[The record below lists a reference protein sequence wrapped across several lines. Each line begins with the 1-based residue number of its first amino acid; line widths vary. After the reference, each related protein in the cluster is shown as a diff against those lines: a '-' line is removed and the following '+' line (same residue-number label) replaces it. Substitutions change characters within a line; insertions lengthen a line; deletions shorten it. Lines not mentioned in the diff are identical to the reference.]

1 MNVFLGGLVLHPFVT
16 IYSPSSLGPGESH
29 RKSPEEVGLTPPLL
43 PKLEGSRY
51 TAFGV
56 PDGADGVFKGV
67 DTCVSL
73 QKWWI
78 S

>member
-1 MNVFLGGLVLHPFVT
+1 MFFFGLVFCIHLYPFT
-16 IYSPSSLGPGESH
+16 AYLPSAPAKAIKSH
-29 RKSPEEVGLTPPLL
+29 LQVGLTPPLL